1 MQIENISTLLQ
12 GDKSFLSSNKCAF
25 GKLKKQLVKEDI
37 FMEQSP
43 ELEHVNFILKK
54 QQQQNKQNKKTHPS
68 QCKVLSHFSR
78 KMIARVAA
86 QDVKPQKMIQAS
98 SRIFVQIPERK
109 EKKKRKG
116 GGERGRKKAHL
127 GYCLNY

>member
-78 KMIARVAA
+78 KTIAGVAA

-98 SRIFVQIPERK
+98 SRVFVQIPERK
-109 EKKKRKG
+109 EKKRGKVG
-116 GGERGRKKAHL
+116 GKEGEKKHTWDIV
-127 GYCLNY
+127 